1 MLVKFIDTDN
11 QEVLVN
17 SEFIAAVAQCAND
30 ENERLICVFSGFGCN
45 MQIAVHHTIEE
56 IQQIVRGELTVFPK
70 KINFEKPENTEGTQA
85 LAKTIYKVFFTPVR
99 ACQFDRV
106 VDILAKCKIITDSD
120 YAKGNSKKDL
130 MGTLLSSNGQI
141 EYKPVLLLQTEDCE
155 KAHELVRAL
164 EDSCIT
170 CNMTSHEGM

>member
-17 SEFIAAVAQCAND
+17 SEAIAVVAQCLTD
-30 ENERLICVFSGFGCN
+30 ESERLINVFSGSGCWA
-45 MQIAVHHTIEE
+45 QITVHHTIEE
-56 IQQIVRGELTVFPK
+56 IEQIIRGELRVAP
-70 KINFEKPENTEGTQA
+70 ELKPENTEGTQVPA
-85 LAKTIYKVFFTPVR
+85 TKTIYKVFFTPVR

-106 VDILAKCKIITDSD
+106 VDILAKCEIILNSD
-120 YAKGNSKKDL
+120 YAKGNAKKDL
-130 MGTLLSSNGQI
+130 MGTLLSNNGTI
-141 EYKPVLLLQTEDCE
+141 EYKPVLLLQTDDCE
-155 KAHELVRAL
+155 KAQELIRTL